1 MKLQELVLS
10 CFEVF
15 ALASCQSS
23 NSISTKQ
30 SGKENNEI
38 THTTPSIKLTYLS
51 DFCLSK
57 TNQIADS
64 KTYVSVVESV
74 NLTYDVGYKLL
85 LSINEKFKPTLDKI
99 TNAVNQYAPGP
110 TNYYHVDFTFKANGS
125 ECKINIPEKD
135 GDVFIYQEKKN
146 NETIAD
152 VFTSDFTFDDKCQ
165 SICENMKSLFEG
177 ATTK

>member
-1 MKLQELVLS
+1 MKLQKLVLS
-10 CFEVF
+10 CFAVL
-15 ALASCQSS
+15 ALASCQNS
-23 NSISTKQ
+23 NSISTNQ
-30 SGKENNEI
+30 SGKENNAI
-38 THTTPSIKLTYLS
+38 TPTNPSIKLTYLS

-57 TNQIADS
+57 TNEIADS

-99 TNAVNQYAPGP
+99 TDAVQQYGGAY
-110 TNYYHVDFTFKANGS
+110 NYYHVDFTFKANGS

-135 GDVFIYQEKKN
+135 GDGFIYQEKKN
-146 NETIAD
+146 NETVAE

-165 SICENMKSLFEG
+165 SIYENMKSLFEG